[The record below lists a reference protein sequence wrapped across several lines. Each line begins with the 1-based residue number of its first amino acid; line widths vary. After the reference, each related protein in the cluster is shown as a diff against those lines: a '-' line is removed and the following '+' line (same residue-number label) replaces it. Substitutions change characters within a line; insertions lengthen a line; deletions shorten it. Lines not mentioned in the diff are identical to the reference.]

1 MKDKRVVFMGT
12 PEFSVPVLLMLIKE
26 TNVVGVVTQPDKV
39 VGRKCELSFS
49 PIKKVALANNI
60 KVLQPEKIRINYE
73 EILELKPDI
82 IITCAYGQIIP
93 SSLLDYP
100 EYGCVN
106 VHASLLPKLRG
117 GATIQHAIIDGYKE
131 TGITIMYMDKKMDE
145 GDIISQE
152 STLIDDKDTLETL
165 HDRLSQ
171 MGSLLLE
178 KTLPSIF
185 EKSNQRV
192 KQDAKEA
199 TYGYNIKREDE
210 KLDFNKSRREI
221 FNKVRGLNSW
231 PGAYTILDGKV
242 LKVWQVEIGS
252 DKANLPNGTITNIY
266 KDGIGVSV
274 NDGEIILKEIQLEG
288 KKRMSVSCYLNG
300 LQNKETLINK
310 ILGWA
315 MDKIKEIWSNG
326 KYRGII
332 LLVFYFCLFT
342 YIFVVYGGRSEEII
356 LPEKTPTKVH
366 ETKITNYEYEY
377 VQDENLIKVIKYND
391 IVNFKIGEN
400 DYYYINNKCYQLID
414 EKFHEAIDP
423 LKNNY
428 DYLGNIN
435 EIKKASKLVKTV
447 NYTDGL
453 IEENYDID
461 YAEMLKILNVTEEL
475 EQSETLNYS
484 IFYEDKKIT
493 KITFEKLNLEIRYI
507 NFDNISEININYEFY
522 KEGVEK
528 WV

>member
-1 MKDKRVVFMGT
+1 
-12 PEFSVPVLLMLIKE
+12 
-26 TNVVGVVTQPDKV
+26 
-39 VGRKCELSFS
+39 
-49 PIKKVALANNI
+49 
-60 KVLQPEKIRINYE
+60 
-73 EILELKPDI
+73 
-82 IITCAYGQIIP
+82 
-93 SSLLDYP
+93 
-100 EYGCVN
+100 
-106 VHASLLPKLRG
+106 
-117 GATIQHAIIDGYKE
+117 
-131 TGITIMYMDKKMDE
+131 
-145 GDIISQE
+145 
-152 STLIDDKDTLETL
+152 
-165 HDRLSQ
+165 
-171 MGSLLLE
+171 
-178 KTLPSIF
+178 
-185 EKSNQRV
+185 
-192 KQDAKEA
+192 
-199 TYGYNIKREDE
+199 
-210 KLDFNKSRREI
+210 
-221 FNKVRGLNSW
+221 
-231 PGAYTILDGKV
+231 
-242 LKVWQVEIGS
+242 
-252 DKANLPNGTITNIY
+252 
-266 KDGIGVSV
+266 
-274 NDGEIILKEIQLEG
+274 
-288 KKRMSVSCYLNG
+288 
-300 LQNKETLINK
+300 
-310 ILGWA
+310 

-435 EIKKASKLVKTV
+435 EIKNASKLVKTV

-528 WV
+528 